1 MPWKEIEVSPESNG
15 PIPRLGGV
23 TQEDFRRALSEMR
36 GEILGELK
44 KDLRSMDQRL
54 AGLEP
59 DARQPRLAMVADG
72 QANTKT
78 RKFTEG
84 VIKAVQGMHGDGFS
98 ANRADPSPKTNST
111 SVGMKAEFPALPCR
125 YDVLVE
131 NGAAAPN
138 SCLPSLEMRSPT
150 AAGGLFSTGEA
161 SIATR
166 TTLNQPPFRLY

>member
-44 KDLRSMDQRL
+44 KDLRSMDKRL
-54 AGLEP
+54 ASLES
-59 DARQPRLAMVADG
+59 DAWQPRLAMVADG

-84 VIKAVQGMHGDGFS
+84 VVKAVQAMHGNGFS

-111 SVGMKAEFPALPCR
+111 SVGMKAESPALPRR
-125 YDVLVE
+125 YDVPIRVFNPWRCANQQQLV
-131 NGAAAPN
+131 AH
-138 SCLPSLEMRSPT
+138 
-150 AAGGLFSTGEA
+150 F
-161 SIATR
+161 
-166 TTLNQPPFRLY
+166 PPAKPLWLRGPL